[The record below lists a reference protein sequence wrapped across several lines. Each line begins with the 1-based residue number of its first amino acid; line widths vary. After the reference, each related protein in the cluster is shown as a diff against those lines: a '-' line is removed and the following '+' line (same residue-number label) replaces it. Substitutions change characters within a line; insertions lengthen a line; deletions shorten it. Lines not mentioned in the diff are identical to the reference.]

1 MQAGHLMADI
11 WTKKKRSEVMSLIRG
26 KGIKETEQALLS
38 LPPKLCAS

>member
-11 WTKKKRSEVMSLIRG
+11 WTKKKRSEVMSLIWG